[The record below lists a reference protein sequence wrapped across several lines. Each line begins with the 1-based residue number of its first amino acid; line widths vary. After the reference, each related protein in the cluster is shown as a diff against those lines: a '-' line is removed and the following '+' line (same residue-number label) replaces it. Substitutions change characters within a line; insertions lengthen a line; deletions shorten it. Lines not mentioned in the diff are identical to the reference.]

1 MAAGLSI
8 CYSRFMILEELPP
21 RRRGRP
27 QSVAAPFDPVDPTL
41 DEPVERQVYRSLRRG
56 MMQGLIAPDTVLTGR
71 SLAQHMGLS
80 VQPVRD
86 ALKRLEADGAI
97 IGRPQSGFHL
107 PAMTAAEYWETIEI
121 RTRLEGLA
129 GRLAATQ
136 ASPDLVARLGTLND
150 AMLATSDPRGYLAAN
165 FAFHFAVYEQARRP
179 NLLSLIENFWV
190 RIGPVLHLHPTNQA
204 GEGAR
209 AKHARIIAAIAA
221 ADGAGAEQAIVDDLV
236 SAAHVVVQRLK
247 GSASAA
253 LA

>member
-1 MAAGLSI
+1 MTLDI
-8 CYSRFMILEELPP
+8 PP

-27 QSVAAPFDPVDPTL
+27 QSVVAPFDPVDPTL
-41 DEPVERQVYRSLRRG
+41 DEPVERQVYQSLRRG
-56 MMQGLIAPDTVLTGR
+56 MMQGLIAPDAVLTGR

-129 GRLAATQ
+129 GRLAAAQ
-136 ASPDLVARLGTLND
+136 ATPALVARLGALND
-150 AMLATSDPRGYLAAN
+150 AMRVMVDPHVYLAAN
-165 FAFHFAVYEQARRP
+165 FAFHFAIYEQARRP
-179 NLLSLIENFWV
+179 TLLSLIGNFWV
-190 RIGPVLHLHPTNQA
+190 RIGPVLHHHQTGHRA
-204 GEGAR
+204 GGGHAI
-209 AKHARIIAAIAA
+209 HARIIAALAA
-221 ADGAGAEQAIVDDLV
+221 GDGAGAERAIIDDLET
-236 SAAHVVVQRLK
+236 AAHVVVQSLE
-247 GSASAA
+247 GSVIPA

>member
-8 CYSRFMILEELPP
+8 CYCQPMTLATPP
-21 RRRGRP
+21 SRRRGRP
-27 QSVAAPFDPVDPTL
+27 QSVAAAFDAVDPTL

-56 MMQGLIAPDTVLTGR
+56 MMQGLIAPDAVLTGR

-129 GRLAATQ
+129 GRLATAQAT
-136 ASPDLVARLGTLND
+136 PDLVARLGALND
-150 AMLATSDPRGYLAAN
+150 AMRATDEPRAYLAAN
-165 FAFHFAVYEQARRP
+165 FAFHFAIYEQARRAA
-179 NLLSLIENFWV
+179 LLSLIENFWV
-190 RIGPVLHLHPTNQA
+190 RIGPVLHHHQDGLATEAAHI
-204 GEGAR
+204 
-209 AKHARIIAAIAA
+209 KHSRIIAALAA
-221 ADGAGAEQAIVDDLV
+221 GDGAGAEQAIVDDLL
-236 SAAHVVVQRLK
+236 SAAHIVVQRLEQ
-247 GSASAA
+247 SANSA
-253 LA
+253 

>member
-1 MAAGLSI
+1 MTPDTAI
-8 CYSRFMILEELPP
+8 P

-107 PAMTAAEYWETIEI
+107 PAMTAAEYWESIEI

-129 GRLAATQ
+129 GRLAAAEAT
-136 ASPDLVARLGTLND
+136 PDLVARLHRMND
-150 AMLATSDPRGYLAAN
+150 AMQAMSAPREYLAVN
-165 FAFHFAVYEQARRP
+165 FAFHFAIYAQARRAT
-179 NLLSLIENFWV
+179 LLSLIENFWV
-190 RIGPVLHLHPTNQA
+190 RIGPVLHHHQA
-204 GEGAR
+204 DHVAGGSY
-209 AKHARIIAAIAA
+209 AKHIAIISALAAG
-221 ADGAGAEQAIVDDLV
+221 DGPGTEQAIIEDLV
-236 SAAHVVVQRLK
+236 SAAHVVVQGLQR
-247 GSASAA
+247 STAA
-253 LA
+253 ATE